1 MKKIFILLFILIFT
15 YGFSVKNESMVY
27 SSSFFDLEKKYDTR
41 IIEACALGN
50 TKSYMD
56 YRAVTNTS
64 SKQYWFIRNNM
75 TVNTTNGF
83 LYDDD
88 GFIGVALGS
97 FYGEIGSRYY
107 FTLETGITLPVV
119 KIDEKADKDTDING
133 CYHLSDG
140 SVIEFVIDSDIANEY
155 YGYYNNGLVLQGN
168 FSNYE
173 LYKGDIVKVEEVLDN
188 LNPKHLEYYFEEE
201 SNNYSIYN
209 YGAGY

>member
-1 MKKIFILLFILIFT
+1 MKKIITLLFITLFVS
-15 YGFSVKNESMVY
+15 GFSIKDENMTHN
-27 SSSFFDLEKKYDTR
+27 SSYFDIEKKYDTKV
-41 IIEACALGN
+41 IEACALGD

-56 YRAVTNTS
+56 YRAITNTS
-64 SKQYWFIRNNM
+64 SKQYWYIRNNM
-75 TVNTTNGF
+75 SISSTNGF
-83 LYDDD
+83 LYDKD

-97 FYGEIGSRYY
+97 FYGSIGSRYY
-107 FTLETGITLPVV
+107 FTLDSGVILPVV
-119 KIDEKADKDTDING
+119 KIDEKADKDTDSNG

-173 LYKGDIVKVEEVLDN
+173 LYKGSIVKVEEVLDN
-188 LNPKHLEYYFEEE
+188 QNPKLIEYYFKEK
-201 SNNYSIYN
+201 NDFYSIYN